1 MSLFAL
7 SLLLLGAQTP
17 AVPGLFFIRD
27 SSVSASALALVAKL
41 PNLDNRELNQ
51 LELVMQMLPQGSLEF
66 SDRTIRSVLEGAPLH
81 CRLTADAAVISFA
94 VPAGMESQGEDLL
107 ISLIKDPSLQED
119 SIPGAIEALSHRD
132 CSYFDRE
139 VDPKPFALTKATHQE
154 LIDVL
159 RKVFSLDRIQ
169 VGAVCAKNLPKLT
182 EVWNREAAT
191 WPKPP
196 EERLTEDPPPF
207 IFPDSQPKVATAEW
221 IGPELDAHSADFPAE
236 MLALYALG
244 TGKVCSLY
252 RISREEHAWSYEQEA
267 FFEPTLQGWTPRLF
281 VAMAPDPANRERL
294 TKLDEQ
300 LKGDVAM
307 WDANTR
313 TAALGMAEANLERQ
327 VPYGPLS
334 FAGETLDRDAEQ
346 RLAFGMY
353 WMGKTGHEWN
363 REELLEAFGKI
374 DLPRL
379 KATALT
385 ILASSQV
392 HFLPAQP
399 GADK

>member
-1 MSLFAL
+1 
-7 SLLLLGAQTP
+7 
-17 AVPGLFFIRD
+17 
-27 SSVSASALALVAKL
+27 
-41 PNLDNRELNQ
+41 
-51 LELVMQMLPQGSLEF
+51 
-66 SDRTIRSVLEGAPLH
+66 
-81 CRLTADAAVISFA
+81 
-94 VPAGMESQGEDLL
+94 
-107 ISLIKDPSLQED
+107 
-119 SIPGAIEALSHRD
+119 
-132 CSYFDRE
+132 
-139 VDPKPFALTKATHQE
+139 
-154 LIDVL
+154 
-159 RKVFSLDRIQ
+159 
-169 VGAVCAKNLPKLT
+169 
-182 EVWNREAAT
+182 
-191 WPKPP
+191 
-196 EERLTEDPPPF
+196 
-207 IFPDSQPKVATAEW
+207 
-221 IGPELDAHSADFPAE
+221 
-236 MLALYALG
+236 
-244 TGKVCSLY
+244 
-252 RISREEHAWSYEQEA
+252 
-267 FFEPTLQGWTPRLF
+267 
-281 VAMAPDPANRERL
+281 MAPDPANRERL